1 MAISLSESEDQWRYS
16 KRLLTQHYWISFFT
30 LFLFC
35 PSSQLP
41 EPFRRVVSS
50 SKFLSIFYEKLSF
63 VKIHLILSYLNPEN
77 KGYLSIHLLWNYS
90 SLLARDLKLMLYLF
104 IVYKWN
110 AFPGWSST
118 IMRFIKNLSKI
129 QTKTLQLFLAK
140 TRCWEKEFVQFIRN
154 HQRRKSRESSC
165 QQEDDI

>member
-1 MAISLSESEDQWRYS
+1 M
-16 KRLLTQHYWISFFT
+16 K
-30 LFLFC
+30 
-35 PSSQLP
+35 
-41 EPFRRVVSS
+41 
-50 SKFLSIFYEKLSF
+50 KLSF
-63 VKIHLILSYLNPEN
+63 AIIYLILSYLNPRN
-77 KGYLSIHLLWNYS
+77 KRYLSIHLLWNY
-90 SLLARDLKLMLYLF
+90 LHFFTAERDLKLILYLF

-154 HQRRKSRESSC
+154 HQRRKSPEPSWPGKNPGGGLEIPGR
-165 QQEDDI
+165 QQVSELGRAK